1 MNNKG
6 SGGGLIAIGV
16 IIAGL
21 IALKF
26 TVPTVFAII
35 KWIGIVA
42 LIVIAAVIVGFI
54 IFSSKVSNDELKEKK
69 SMGNKLT
76 DENAEILKKGRENLM
91 TLRKSLLH
99 IKSGNVKKKGNEICG
114 QIDKIIQT
122 LKDKP
127 EKIMSARRVF
137 NYYIPTLGNVL
148 NKYQILENN
157 GIEGDE
163 KEDVVYSCLDETK
176 IAMDKLYAN
185 LFSDDI
191 LDMTVDIDA
200 MKLAVKR
207 DGLLNETDRITEKEK
222 DEEKTIDLFI

>member
-26 TVPTVFAII
+26 TVPTIFAII

-54 IFSSKVSNDELKEKK
+54 IFSSKVSNDDLKEKK

-148 NKYQILENN
+148 NKYKILENN

-163 KEDVVYSCLDETK
+163 KEDVVCNCLDETK
-176 IAMDKLYAN
+176 AAMDKLYAN

>member
-6 SGGGLIAIGV
+6 SGGGFIAIGV
-16 IIAGL
+16 IIVGL

-26 TVPTVFAII
+26 TVPSIFAII
-35 KWIGIVA
+35 KWIGIVS
-42 LIVIAAVIVGFI
+42 LIVIAAVIVFFI

-69 SMGNKLT
+69 TMGNKLT

-99 IKSGNVKKKGNEICG
+99 IKNGKIKKNGNDICG

-127 EKIMSARRVF
+127 EKIASARRVF
-137 NYYIPTLGNVL
+137 NYYIPTLGNIL
-148 NKYQILENN
+148 SKYQILESN

-163 KEDVVYSCLDETK
+163 KEDVVCGCLDNIK
-176 IAMDKLYAN
+176 AAMDKLYAN
-185 LFSDDI
+185 LFSNDI

-200 MKLAVKR
+200 MKMAVKR
-207 DGLLNETDRITEKEK
+207 DGLLNETDCVTENEKEK
-222 DEEKTIDLFI
+222 SIDLII

>member
-6 SGGGLIAIGV
+6 SGGGFIAIGA

-26 TVPTVFAII
+26 TLPSVFAII
-35 KWIGIVA
+35 KWIGIVG
-42 LIVIAAVIVGFI
+42 LIVIAVVIVLFI

-91 TLRKSLLH
+91 TLRKNILH
-99 IKSGNVKKKGNEICG
+99 IKSGNIKKKGNNICG

-127 EKIMSARRVF
+127 EKIASARRIF
-137 NYYIPTLGNVL
+137 NYYIPTLGNIL
-148 NKYQILENN
+148 SKYQILESN

-163 KEDVVYSCLDETK
+163 KEDVVCNCLDDIKT
-176 IAMDKLYAN
+176 AMDKLYAN
-185 LFSDDI
+185 LFSNDI
-191 LDMTVDIDA
+191 LDMTVDMDA

-207 DGLLNETDRITEKEK
+207 DGLLSETDRITEDEKKKEN
-222 DEEKTIDLFI
+222 IDLII